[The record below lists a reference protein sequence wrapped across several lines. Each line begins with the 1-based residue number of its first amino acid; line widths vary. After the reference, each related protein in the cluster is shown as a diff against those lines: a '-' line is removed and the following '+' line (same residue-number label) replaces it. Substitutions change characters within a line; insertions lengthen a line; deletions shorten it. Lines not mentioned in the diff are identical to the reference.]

1 MPEIFCTAT
10 RRPLVKFN
18 TPVISKGAEGSRRS
32 KEEGVARGAKEK
44 KGERRVRGCIK

>member
-10 RRPLVKFN
+10 RRSLVKFN

-32 KEEGVARGAKEK
+32 KKEGVARGDKEK
-44 KGERRVRGCIK
+44 GGKESKRVY